1 MDEKAPLP
9 ERIAEIQR
17 IIRISATG
25 EFADENQAKRLLILL
40 AKSMLSE
47 AELADL
53 PEAKRLELYHGIEAS
68 IAQLKN
74 TVGSSQAAASETE

>member
-9 ERIAEIQR
+9 ERISEIQR
-17 IIRISATG
+17 IIRISAAG

-47 AELADL
+47 AELAEL
-53 PEAKRLELYHGIEAS
+53 PEAERLELYHGIEAT
-68 IAQLKN
+68 IAQLKQ
-74 TVGSSQAAASETE
+74 TVGSSPTESSEAE

>member
-1 MDEKAPLP
+1 MDEKAPLS

-17 IIRISATG
+17 IIRISAAG

-47 AELADL
+47 AELAEL
-53 PEAKRLELYHGIEAS
+53 PEAERVEMYHGIEAT
-68 IAQLKN
+68 IAQLKQ
-74 TVGSSQAAASETE
+74 TVSSGKTESSEAE

>member
-1 MDEKAPLP
+1 MDEKAPLS

-17 IIRISATG
+17 IIRISAAG

-53 PEAKRLELYHGIEAS
+53 PEAERIELYHGIEAT
-68 IAQLKN
+68 IAQLKQ
-74 TVGSSQAAASETE
+74 TIGSNPTAPSEGE

>member
-1 MDEKAPLP
+1 MDEKAPLS

-17 IIRISATG
+17 IIRISAAG

-47 AELADL
+47 TELAAL
-53 PEAKRLELYHGIEAS
+53 PEADRLELYHGIEAT
-68 IAQLKN
+68 ITQLKK
-74 TVGSSQAAASETE
+74 TVGSSPAESPETE

>member
-17 IIRISATG
+17 IIRISAAG
-25 EFADENQAKRLLILL
+25 ELADQNQAKRLLISL

-47 AELADL
+47 AELAQL
-53 PEAKRLELYHGIEAS
+53 PEAERLELYRGIEAA
-68 IAQLKN
+68 IAQLKQ
-74 TVGSSQAAASETE
+74 TVGSS

>member
-1 MDEKAPLP
+1 MDEQAPLS

-17 IIRISATG
+17 IIRISTAG

-47 AELADL
+47 AELAAL
-53 PEAKRLELYHGIEAS
+53 PEAERLELYHGIEATIS
-68 IAQLKN
+68 QLKK
-74 TVGSSQAAASETE
+74 TVGSSKAESSEEE